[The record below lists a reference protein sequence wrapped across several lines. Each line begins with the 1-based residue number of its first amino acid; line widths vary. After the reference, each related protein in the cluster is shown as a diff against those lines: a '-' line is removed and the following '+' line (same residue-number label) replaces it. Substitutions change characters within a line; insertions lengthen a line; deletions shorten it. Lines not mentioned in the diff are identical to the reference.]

1 MGPPARGPH
10 KHCASQLLGGG
21 GGCCPAFVHSRR
33 TAPTMLGRK
42 MRRITR
48 KSTSAPKKT
57 PQEMAS
63 SEPLSWLPPGGS
75 GRDHHPL
82 CAALAT
88 EATASAS
95 SGLIAQPFRK
105 RPTLTRGN
113 PRGPTK
119 GGRRLPA
126 PRGLVLDG
134 LLIRRLQGGLP
145 PRPGLTRLA
154 YVEQGRLWIHAA
166 CQIGREE
173 VPLGTGPTGTGMPAL
188 GAGVLL
194 HAATVAGLGESCPPG
209 IDVHDRPASTSSQAG
224 QALHKK
230 PQRTQFNPFA

>member
-75 GRDHHPL
+75 GRDHRPL

-95 SGLIAQPFRK
+95 SG
-105 RPTLTRGN
+105 
-113 PRGPTK
+113 PTK
-119 GGRRLPA
+119 A
-126 PRGLVLDG
+126 A
-134 LLIRRLQGGLP
+134 LLQ
-145 PRPGLTRLA
+145 
-154 YVEQGRLWIHAA
+154 
-166 CQIGREE
+166 
-173 VPLGTGPTGTGMPAL
+173 
-188 GAGVLL
+188 
-194 HAATVAGLGESCPPG
+194 ATHS
-209 IDVHDRPASTSSQAG
+209 DS
-224 QALHKK
+224 
-230 PQRTQFNPFA
+230 